1 MFFLGTDSA
10 PHLRKWKAFCGCAGI
25 FNSPVAIQS
34 YLTVFEEENAL
45 EILFL
50 GVYYFLF

>member
-1 MFFLGTDSA
+1 MIEQDELKT
-10 PHLRKWKAFCGCAGI
+10 HLATGVDAKI
-25 FNSPVAIQS
+25 MQ
-34 YLTVFEEENAL
+34 YEENAL